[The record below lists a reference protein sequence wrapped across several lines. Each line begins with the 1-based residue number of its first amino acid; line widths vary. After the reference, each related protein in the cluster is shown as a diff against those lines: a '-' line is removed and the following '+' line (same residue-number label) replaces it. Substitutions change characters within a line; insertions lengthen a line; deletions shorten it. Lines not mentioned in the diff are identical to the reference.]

1 MVNSMQ
7 PNIMD
12 NGFNDCTDLFGLN
25 LQNEKWCDHV
35 ATCMTEISFLE
46 ITMKLSN
53 HTRYLYLQLYD
64 QLAIY
69 IVSVANGFE
78 FI

>member
-1 MVNSMQ
+1 MN
-7 PNIMD
+7 

-35 ATCMTEISFLE
+35 ATCMTEMSFLE

-53 HTRYLYLQLYD
+53 HTGHFYL
-64 QLAIY
+64 
-69 IVSVANGFE
+69 
-78 FI
+78 